1 MPFQKPTS
9 VMFGGADLGTLY
21 VTSMRFGLTDAA
33 LAEQPLAGSLLHL
46 DVGVEGTA
54 RTCLRRMKDHE
65 QIGSCESSAETQGW
79 SVYTDPGFI
88 SHAGRS
94 STGWIEKVPRSVS
107 PTSEKHENRNGV
119 LQGGAFM
126 TFMDRALGA
135 TARHITE
142 TPATAT
148 VTMTVQFVDAVG
160 IGEMVV
166 SHTRHEPSDQA
177 TRSS

>member
-1 MPFQKPTS
+1 MNKS
-9 VMFGGADLGTLY
+9 EAASDLL
-21 VTSMRFGLTDAA
+21 
-33 LAEQPLAGSLLHL
+33 
-46 DVGVEGTA
+46 
-54 RTCLRRMKDHE
+54 
-65 QIGSCESSAETQGW
+65 TQGW

-88 SHAGRS
+88 SHAGPFFYRMDRES
-94 STGWIEKVPRSVS
+94 PTFCF

-135 TARHITE
+135 TARHLTE

-160 IGEMVV
+160 IGEMVHV
-166 SHTRHEPSDQA
+166 TPVMSRA
-177 TRSS
+177 TKQLVFMSGVFMVELRTVAVVNGVWKKILKAAPGSNA